1 MIASVFV
8 RHNCEDVKDSHSTRE
23 WVGPGMNTYSFCH
36 TQFKIQILI
45 EVEYL
50 TERLFRGLTLTL
62 KPDGTKV

>member
-1 MIASVFV
+1 ML
-8 RHNCEDVKDSHSTRE
+8 HSGGE
-23 WVGPGMNTYSFCH
+23 GGGPGMNTYSFCH

-50 TERLFRGLTLTL
+50 TEGLFRGLTLTL